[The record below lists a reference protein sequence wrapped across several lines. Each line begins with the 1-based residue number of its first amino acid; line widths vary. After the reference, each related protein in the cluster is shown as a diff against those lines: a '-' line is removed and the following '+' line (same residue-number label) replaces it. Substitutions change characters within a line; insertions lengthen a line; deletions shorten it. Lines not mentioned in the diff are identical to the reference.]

1 MARSSDRT
9 APRTRCGDYVPDLAL
24 GSEPRYP
31 AGSKKRGMARAIE
44 IVEWAARYAEAMA
57 AECENGQ
64 RAIAASVFREQAAH
78 SRFIVKLLRNE

>member
-1 MARSSDRT
+1 MSE
-9 APRTRCGDYVPDLAL
+9 LAL

-44 IVEWAARYAEAMA
+44 IVEWAASFADARA
-57 AECENGQ
+57 AECEARQ
-64 RAIAASVFREQAAH
+64 RRITASAFREQAAH